1 MENQTSSF
9 TTPIGELPH
18 SVYIALGGNLGDRP
32 ANLQEAVDRLRAG
45 GRIQVQQLSRLY
57 ETIPWGYADQPD
69 FLNMVLLASTSFA
82 PQELLAYLK
91 EVEAE
96 MGREAA
102 FRNAPRPIDLD
113 IIFYDNLVLDEEKL
127 QIPHPRLRGRG
138 FVLAPLADIAPD
150 FQHPGLNLSVKEL
163 LTEVNLSEA
172 GLKLYPAGQPP
183 EIKPPHFLF
192 VTGQLAQEWLQD
204 YLSRLAPQLGFSFQI
219 AALKI
224 DVAAFITCRFVADKL
239 ILSCREQQ
247 TTDLLILPGFA
258 GGDLAAVE
266 QATRIKSVRGP
277 TELADLESFL
287 ASLVDQHGKN
297 SKKKLLELSERFQ
310 YTEKQLRAMQSRLTD
325 NNIRIYSDGTR
336 VFAFNNQ
343 IFGVAE
349 PDERGLRALF
359 RQLKIDDASH
369 AYYIGREFHKAA
381 TAIRLGLFY
390 QQDRELEYKNLIDRY
405 SKND

>member
-9 TTPIGELPH
+9 KLPH
-18 SVYIALGGNLGDRP
+18 SVYIALGGNLGDRQ
-32 ANLQEAVDRLRAG
+32 ANLQEAIDRLRAG

-57 ETIPWGYADQPD
+57 ETAPWGYADQPD
-69 FLNMVLLASTSFA
+69 FLNMALLARTSFA
-82 PQELLAYLK
+82 PLELLAYLK

-113 IIFYDNLVLDEEKL
+113 IIFYDNLVLDEENL

-150 FQHPGLNLSVKEL
+150 FQHPSLYLSIKEL
-163 LTEVNLSEA
+163 LAEINLSEA
-172 GLKLYPAGQPP
+172 GLKLYSTEQPL

-192 VTGQLAQEWLQD
+192 VTGQLAQDWLQE

-224 DVAAFITCRFVADKL
+224 DIAAFITCRFVADKL
-239 ILSCREQQ
+239 ILSCSEQQ

-258 GGDLAAVE
+258 GGDLHLVE
-266 QATRIKSVRGP
+266 EATKLKSGRGP
-277 TELADLESFL
+277 TELAELESFL
-287 ASLVDQHGKN
+287 AGLVDQHGK
-297 SKKKLLELSERFQ
+297 KKLFESPERF
-310 YTEKQLRAMQSRLTD
+310 YHSEKQLRAMQSRLTD
-325 NNIRIYSDGTR
+325 TNIRIYSDGTR
-336 VFAFNNQ
+336 VFAFNNLV
-343 IFGVAE
+343 FGAAE
-349 PDERGLRALF
+349 PDERGLRTLF

-381 TAIRLGLFY
+381 TAIRLGLVY
-390 QQDRELEYKNLIDRY
+390 QQDRELELKKY
-405 SKND
+405 S